1 MEFWI
6 VLTIVAAFL
15 QTLRSSL
22 QKRATGM
29 LSVNGASYLRFV
41 YALPFVWGYLGSLLV
56 TRSLPEL
63 PVELFVFCVT
73 GGIAQIIATAALV
86 GSFAHGNFAL
96 GTTFSK
102 TEVVLTALV
111 GAVVLGENLSGAQWA
126 GVGVSFTGV
135 AMLSA
140 RGGFRNFLTDQRAL
154 ALGVV
159 AGAGFAVSA
168 VCYRAAALSLPEGDF
183 LLRAG
188 ITLAIT
194 VTVQSL
200 LMGVFLQL
208 RETDELSRVF
218 VNWRSGIWVGLL
230 GASASAAWFSAMTL
244 VNAALVRA
252 VGQVELL
259 FSFAISIWIF
269 RERVRPVDIAGAALV
284 VFGIWLLL

>member
-29 LSVNGASYLRFV
+29 LSINGASYLRFV
-41 YALPFVWGYLGSLLV
+41 YALPFVWGYLGALLV

-63 PVELFVFCVT
+63 PVEFFVFCVT
-73 GGIAQIIATAALV
+73 GGIAQIVATAALV

-126 GVGVSFTGV
+126 GVGVSFFGV

-140 RGGFRNFLTDQRAL
+140 RGGLRNFLTDQRAL
-154 ALGVV
+154 ALGVL

-200 LMGVFLQL
+200 LMGAYLQR
-208 RETDELSRVF
+208 RETGELSRVF

-230 GASASAAWFSAMTL
+230 GASASAAWFSAES
-244 VNAALVRA
+244 AAASMQLRS
-252 VGQVELL
+252 VGKR
-259 FSFAISIWIF
+259 SAGSRISAWYWDSEGVMSTPA
-269 RERVRPVDIAGAALV
+269 RRTWTWQLP
-284 VFGIWLLL
+284 